1 MKQGRMLLA
10 LGAALA
16 LTGTPLAAQPAAK
29 SANAPAADASQAE
42 GPAPKSRNAVRQFTG
57 YVTSL
62 DRTSLTVEKRGKN
75 PRSMVFT
82 KDAALTLSAAV
93 DKDARVTVYYRDEDG
108 HAVAQRV
115 VAKVPTPRA
124 PKASQDP
131 PVRKSSRKGR

>member
-1 MKQGRMLLA
+1 MKQGRMFLA

-16 LTGTPLAAQPAAK
+16 LTGAPLAAHAAAK
-29 SANAPAADASQAE
+29 SANAQAASSTQPAS
-42 GPAPKSRNAVRQFTG
+42 PAKSRNAVRQFTG

-115 VAKVPTPRA
+115 VAKTPTPQAHRAPRA
-124 PKASQDP
+124 PQAPKSASG
-131 PVRKSSRKGR
+131 GR